1 MVPWA
6 LAGRRRR
13 WLRCKPRDAKVTTAQ
28 ASQTDTLYEP
38 GRSVDHYKVL
48 RLIGRGGMG
57 EVYLARDTR
66 LGRKV
71 ALKMVRPD
79 AMTTPDAR
87 ERFLFEARTT
97 ARFNHPHIVTIHDVG
112 EHDGRPYLALEH
124 LEGQSLRERLQ
135 TEQPGVGEG
144 LRIGRAIA
152 EALAEAHAHQIVHR
166 DLKPGNVLL
175 GEDGRLRVLD
185 FGLARAL
192 ASPPPPP
199 APDDSAAAMDDDRP
213 DPKRFE
219 TDGVG
224 LRGTPAYMAPEQW
237 RSETTGPAADIW
249 ALGIILCQL
258 IHGDHP
264 CRADTPLAMSALVTA
279 PEPMTL
285 PETASDVPAPLEALI
300 RECVAKDPAARPSA
314 ERVADRLAALM
325 QAERRPRSRQESPFR
340 GLLPFDERHGDQFFG
355 RDDEIAGFVER
366 LRTEPVLPV
375 VGPSGA
381 GKSSFVQAGIMPRL
395 REQGRWLLL
404 RLRPGANPLRAVAQ
418 RFVRG
423 DTTLYLSGSRLAT
436 GTTPR
441 TATGEPRSETST
453 TIDHTN
459 DSSPALGLDE
469 TVAAESSDGLVS
481 AETVMADSAEDLSG
495 ESPSRAQDDEPA
507 STPEEIEASLRESPS
522 RLSLLLTTLADQEQA
537 RVLLF
542 VDQLEE
548 LYTLVDSETDRAAFM
563 EAVCTA
569 SDDPE
574 SRVRV
579 VFTLRDDFLGRLAEG
594 DAARRALSRVTVLRS
609 PGVEALREILQRPIE
624 AAGYHYED
632 DALVDEM
639 VDEVR
644 GEAAALPL
652 LQFAGQE
659 LWEHRDRKRRLLTR
673 ETYRAV
679 GGVAGALA
687 HHADGVLD
695 GLSAA
700 QVTAARL
707 LLVRLVTSSG
717 TRQVVSRTELLDGL
731 DPVSTEVLDRLIE
744 ARTVL
749 RRKARSEE
757 ATETVCELVHESLI
771 LGWDRL
777 RRWVEE
783 SREERAFLAEVA
795 QAAAL
800 WKRRGRRAE
809 EVWEG
814 DALRE
819 ASRALAHV
827 SAVPELVREFITE
840 GQSRTRRMV
849 RRRRLAMVAGF
860 AVLALVAVVLAFQK
874 REVTQQRNHAR
885 TEQSLAQVQRRRAEA
900 SLRQARRNWAEALRE
915 GAGAALTRKSYPEAR
930 ARLRASLELQ
940 DSPLAR
946 TLWLR
951 LRGLPLFWQR
961 DAVESNCPAFFTP
974 DGRHLV
980 TCAENNEA
988 IYFFGVDT
996 RRVTR
1001 ILRRPKGTLTTLA
1014 VSSAGGYL
1022 AAGTRNGAV
1031 WLWPLPGGKPIQ
1043 LTGHG
1048 EAISALDFS
1057 PDGQWLASGSDD
1069 HTVRLWNVH
1078 TRKVHRVLRGHRAK
1092 IMALR
1097 FHPRSHRLASC
1108 ASLADKTV
1116 KLWDVASGKQLH
1128 TLPGHTSAVAS
1139 LAWAPNGK
1147 HLASGAYDNT
1157 IRIWDPK
1164 TGAHLRSLRGHEA
1177 AVVSLVFSPD
1187 SKRLVSGGN
1196 GDNGKIW
1203 DPATGRLVRT
1213 LTGHTGALFGLHHHP
1228 SRPLLVTK
1236 TLSVLRLWDLSVPT
1250 GRGPVGDRD
1259 PERYSATTL
1268 TPDFRYLILHSDR
1281 NLKVRNLRTHRETRI
1296 ATGHTD
1302 VLINLVVSRD
1312 GRRMASAANDNTVRL
1327 WDLPSGKLRRVLVG
1341 GQPYGLGFSRQADQ
1355 LVTFS
1360 IARPV
1365 VELWSHAAP
1374 GRPKVLR
1381 GHGGPVRSAAFR
1393 RDGRRLATGAFDGSI
1408 RVWNTADGRL
1418 ERTLTGHKGLVWD
1431 LGWSRQG
1438 DVLVSAG
1445 QDRKIRFWNLTT
1457 GRMFREVSRHRH
1469 AIGQVQVS
1477 EDGRHLVSRSR
1488 RDVWLWDMATG
1499 KGRQLGALST
1509 GRFTDVAIHPRGET
1523 VAAALA
1529 NGTIRVWRPAAAV
1542 ERTLRGHTSAVGAIT
1557 FRRDGAHL
1565 ASMGQDGTVQL
1576 WDVASLRPLWRAPL
1590 LHRATREVYT
1600 HQGWIGLGRSKARQ
1614 PPADRRWRR
1623 AIEKVARQADETHDG
1638 RWLCLRTF
1646 DDRLQL
1652 WDLHADQRLFDQTV
1666 ATMAA
1671 VRAVRRGCLVRIR
1684 KGPALLF
1691 TGTGK
1696 RRQLATKARAI
1707 GVDAK
1712 DGGLVVATEAEALI
1726 FNAGG
1731 ALRSRVALRG
1741 HVTALAGNGRSLVAG
1756 RVGGSITVVP
1766 RPGRPNLPSPLFQ
1779 SAPSSPVVSLV
1790 TGPLDTLVA
1799 GFANGVV
1806 GMWNLRTGR
1815 RLYHSRLLGPVVHLA
1830 LADGSLYAAT
1840 ALGDRRALPLS
1851 AFYLSYCELLR
1862 EVWRQVPIVWLNGGP
1877 ERSLPPRQ
1885 HRCNLIRS
1893 ASPKRS
1899 PQPRPKPRPKLRSK
1913 PRPRPRPKPRP

>member
-1 MVPWA
+1 MS
-6 LAGRRRR
+6 
-13 WLRCKPRDAKVTTAQ
+13 TAQ
-28 ASQTDTLYEP
+28 ASHTDTLYEP

-79 AMTTPDAR
+79 AMATPDAR

-135 TEQPGVGEG
+135 TEQPGRGEG

-192 ASPPPPP
+192 ASPPRPPAP
-199 APDDSAAAMDDDRP
+199 APDDTAAARGDDSF
-213 DPKRFE
+213 DPRRFE

-237 RSETTGPAADIW
+237 RSETTEAAADIW

-258 IHGDHP
+258 IYGHHP
-264 CRADTPLAMSALVTA
+264 YRAAPPLALSALVTA
-279 PEPMTL
+279 PEPVTL
-285 PETASDVPAPLEALI
+285 PETAVQVPAPLETLI

-355 RDDEIAGFVER
+355 RDDEIAAFVER

-404 RLRPGANPLRAVAQ
+404 RLRPGAHPLRNVAQ

-436 GTTPR
+436 GTTR
-441 TATGEPRSETST
+441 GTAAGEPHPETGPA
-453 TIDHTN
+453 IDRVH
-459 DSSPALGLDE
+459 DSPPGLGLDE
-469 TVAAESSDGLVS
+469 TVAADASDELVS
-481 AETVMADSAEDLSG
+481 AETVMADNAEELAP
-495 ESPSRAQDDEPA
+495 ESPSQTQDDEPA
-507 STPEEIEASLRESPS
+507 STPADIEASLRESPS
-522 RLSLLLTTLADQEQA
+522 RLALMLATLAEQEQA

-548 LYTLVDSETDRAAFM
+548 LYTLVESEPERAAFM

-574 SRVRV
+574 SPVRV

-609 PGVEALREILQRPIE
+609 PGVEALREILIRPIE
-624 AAGYHYED
+624 TAGYHYED

-639 VDEVR
+639 VAEVR

-659 LWEHRDRKRRLLTR
+659 LWERRDRKRQLLTR
-673 ETYRAV
+673 EAYRAV

-700 QVTAARL
+700 QVTAARQI
-707 LLVRLVTSSG
+707 LVRLVTSSG
-717 TRQVVSRTELLDGL
+717 TRQVVSRAELIEGL
-731 DPVSTEVLDRLIE
+731 DPGAAEVLDRLIE

-749 RRKARSEE
+749 RRKARFGE

-783 SREERAFLAEVA
+783 SREERAFLAEAA

-800 WKRRGRRAE
+800 WQKRGRRAE

-819 ASRALAHV
+819 ASRALAHI
-827 SAVPELVREFITE
+827 STVPELVREFITE
-840 GQSRTRRMV
+840 GQTRSRRIV
-849 RRRRLAMVAGF
+849 RRRRLVMVVGF
-860 AVLALVAVVLAFQK
+860 AALALVAVVLAFQK
-874 REVTQQRNHAR
+874 REVTQQRNYAR
-885 TEQSLAQVQRRRAEA
+885 TEQSHAQVQRRRAEA

-915 GAGAALTRKSYPEAR
+915 GAGAALTRKRYPEAR
-930 ARLRASLELQ
+930 ARLRASLELH

-951 LRGLPLFWQR
+951 LRGRPLYWRR
-961 DAVESNCPAFFTP
+961 DAVEGSCPAYFTP

-980 TCAENNEA
+980 TCAENNKA

-996 RRVTR
+996 RRVIR
-1001 ILRRPKGTLTTLA
+1001 ILRGPKGTLTALA
-1014 VSSAGGYL
+1014 VSAAGRYL

-1031 WLWPLPGGKPIQ
+1031 WLWPMSGGAPVR

-1048 EAISALDFS
+1048 ETISALDFS
-1057 PDGQWLASGSDD
+1057 PDGQWLASGSRD
-1069 HTVRLWNVH
+1069 HTVRLWNVRTH
-1078 TRKVHRVLRGHRAK
+1078 KVHRVLRGHRAK
-1092 IMALR
+1092 VMAVR
-1097 FHPRSHRLASC
+1097 FHPRSHRLASA
-1108 ASLADKTV
+1108 ASLGDKTV
-1116 KLWDVASGKQLH
+1116 KLWDVASGKELR
-1128 TLPGHTSAVAS
+1128 TFTGHTSAVAS
-1139 LAWAPNGK
+1139 LAWSPDGK
-1147 HLASGAYDNT
+1147 QLASGAYDRT
-1157 IRIWDPK
+1157 IRIWDPVHGK
-1164 TGAHLRSLRGHEA
+1164 HLRNLNGHEA
-1177 AVVSLVFSPD
+1177 AVVSLDYSTD

-1203 DPATGRLVRT
+1203 DPATGRVVRT
-1213 LTGHTGALFGLHHHP
+1213 LTGHTGALFGVHHHP
-1228 SRPLLVTK
+1228 SRPLLITK
-1236 TLSVLRLWDLSVPT
+1236 TPSVLRLWDLSVPA
-1250 GRGPVGDRD
+1250 GRRPVGDND
-1259 PERYSATTL
+1259 PERYYATTL
-1268 TPDFRYLILHSDR
+1268 TPDFRHLILHSDR
-1281 NLKVRNLRTHRETRI
+1281 NLKVRNLRTQRETRI
-1296 ATGHTD
+1296 TTGHTD

-1312 GRRMASAANDNTVRL
+1312 GRRMASGANDNTVRL

-1341 GQPYGLGFSRQADQ
+1341 GQPYGLDFNRQGDR
-1355 LVTFS
+1355 LVSFS
-1360 IARPV
+1360 IARPL

-1393 RDGRRLATGAFDGSI
+1393 RDGKRLATGAFDGSI
-1408 RVWNTADGRL
+1408 RVWDTADGRL
-1418 ERTLTGHKGLVWD
+1418 KQTLAGHKGLVWD
-1431 LGWSRQG
+1431 LGWSPRG

-1457 GRMFREVSRHRH
+1457 GRMFRELSQHQH
-1469 AIGQVQVS
+1469 AIGQLLVS
-1477 EDGRHLVSRSR
+1477 EDGRHLVSRSSR
-1488 RDVWLWDMATG
+1488 EVWLWDMANG
-1499 KGRQLGALST
+1499 KGRQLGNLST
-1509 GRFTDVAIHPRGET
+1509 GRFTDVAIHPRGEA

-1529 NGTIRVWRPAAAV
+1529 NGTIRIWRPAAAV
-1542 ERTLRGHTSAVGAIT
+1542 ERTLRGHATAVGAVT

-1565 ASMGQDGTVQL
+1565 ASFGQDGTVQL
-1576 WDVASLRPLWRAPL
+1576 WDVTSLRPLWRAPL
-1590 LHRATREVYT
+1590 LHRATRELYT
-1600 HQGWIGLGRSKARQ
+1600 HQGWIGLGRPKTQ
-1614 PPADRRWRR
+1614 QTPADRRWRR
-1623 AIEKVARQADETHDG
+1623 AIEKAARQADETNDG
-1638 RWLCLRTF
+1638 AWLCLRTY

-1652 WDLHADQRLFDQTV
+1652 WDLRTDKRLFDQTV
-1666 ATMAA
+1666 ASMVA
-1671 VRAVRRGCLVRIR
+1671 VQAVCRGCLVRIR

-1691 TGTGK
+1691 SGKGK
-1696 RRQLATKARAI
+1696 RRQLAAKARAI

-1712 DGGLVVATEAEALI
+1712 DRELLVATETEALV
-1726 FNAGG
+1726 FSPDG
-1731 ALRSRVALRG
+1731 ALRSRVALHG
-1741 HVTALAGNGRSLVAG
+1741 HVTALASRGHTLLAG
-1756 RVGGSITVVP
+1756 RKGGSITVLP
-1766 RPGRPNLPSPLFQ
+1766 RAGKPSLPSPLFQ

-1790 TGPLDTLVA
+1790 TGPLDTVVA
-1799 GFANGVV
+1799 GFANGFV

-1815 RLYHSRLLGPVVHLA
+1815 RLYHLRLLGPVVHLA
-1830 LADGSLYAAT
+1830 LADGNLHAAT
-1840 ALGDRRALPLS
+1840 ALGDHRTLPVS
-1851 AFYLSYCELLR
+1851 AFYLRYCELLR

-1877 ERSLPPRQ
+1877 ERSPPPRQ
-1885 HRCNLIRS
+1885 HRCNLSRPG
-1893 ASPKRS
+1893 APK
-1899 PQPRPKPRPKLRSK
+1899 PQPEPRPKPRP
-1913 PRPRPRPKPRP
+1913 